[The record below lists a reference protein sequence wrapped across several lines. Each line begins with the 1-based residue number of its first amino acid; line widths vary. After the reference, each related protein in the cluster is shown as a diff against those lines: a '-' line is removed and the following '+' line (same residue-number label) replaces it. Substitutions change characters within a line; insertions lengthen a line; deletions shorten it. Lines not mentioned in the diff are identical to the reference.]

1 MAYRI
6 TRRAKYGAD
15 KFVLIGRQK
24 VHYIEAGKGDPVIFI
39 PGSYST
45 YRLWNHLI
53 PLLSKDYRLL
63 APDYSGEF
71 EYTVQ
76 EQSDLVAQIV
86 RQLEL
91 VKVILVG
98 GAQGGEVVF
107 DFAAR
112 YPDLTTRIVS
122 IGGHIFS
129 ADGLK
134 GDSKNPKAK
143 TQKTLRGS
151 AISEKAKDLKLP
163 ILYLYGTK
171 TNIKQVELVK
181 DLEFLQKNLPQAWI
195 VALEGGIFDAALKN
209 PEEVAN
215 IILDFLKARS
225 S

>member
-24 VHYIEAGKGDPVIFI
+24 VHYIEAGKGDPVIFL

-53 PLLSKDYRLL
+53 PLLAKDYRLL
-63 APDYSGEF
+63 APDFSAEF
-71 EYTVQ
+71 EYTVP

-91 VKVILVG
+91 VKVNLVG

-112 YPDLTTRIVS
+112 HPDLATRIIS

-129 ADGLK
+129 TDELK
-134 GDSKNPKAK
+134 GDPPKSRSK

-151 AISEKAKDLKLP
+151 TVSEEAKDLKLP

-171 TNIKQVELVK
+171 TNIKQAELAK
-181 DLEFLQKNLPQAWI
+181 DLAFLQKNLPQAWI
-195 VALEGGIFDAALKN
+195 VALEGGIFDTALKN

-215 IILDFLKARS
+215 IILDFLKARG
-225 S
+225 